1 MSERTKALLVWPV
14 AGFFVAIAFGVG
26 LIAQAAFGGQTDVNT
41 VAVSA
46 ESTGGEQNVATVE
59 LGDLFIKPAEISLEP
74 GDASITVRNNGKTQH
89 DFTVTGV
96 TATKLLDPGSEET
109 VALTG
114 LEPGTYDFI
123 CSVPGHADG
132 GMKGVITVANGGGTE
147 GASADLNEM
156 DHSAHATM
164 SPQEVLDADAART
177 ALFPA
182 ETKGTGGKPLE
193 PTIEADGTK
202 VFELTADEIKWEI
215 EPGVFKE
222 GMAYNGQIPGPAINA
237 QLGDKVKIVLTN
249 ELDDEPT
256 VLHLHGMTVPN
267 DMDGVPGLTQDA
279 ILPGD
284 SFSYEFTVRNTG
296 SNMYHSHFMADTQV
310 PKGLLGAFI
319 VADPKD
325 PQVDLDT
332 TMVLNDG
339 PLGFTINGKSFPATA
354 PIVASEGDL
363 VRIRYMNEGLQ
374 IHPMHLHGIPQKV
387 VAKDGHVLAHP
398 YMADTVMVAP
408 GERYDVLVRASE
420 VGAWAFHCHILTHAE
435 GADGMFG
442 MVTAMVVE

>member
-1 MSERTKALLVWPV
+1 MSERAKALLIWPV
-14 AGFFVAIAFGVG
+14 AGFFVVIAFGVG
-26 LIAQAAFGGQTDVNT
+26 LIAQAAFGGSSDVND
-41 VAVSA
+41 AALSA
-46 ESTGGEQNVATVE
+46 ESTEAEENAVTVE
-59 LGDLFIKPAEISLEP
+59 LGDLFIKPTEITLAP
-74 GDASITVRNNGKTQH
+74 GDASITVRNNGGTQH
-89 DFTVTGV
+89 DFTVTGL
-96 TATKLLDPGSEET
+96 TGTELLDPGTEET
-109 VALTG
+109 IALSG
-114 LEPGTYDFI
+114 LGAGSYDFI

-132 GMKGVITVANGGGTE
+132 GMKGVITVAERGGPGGSAADE
-147 GASADLNEM
+147 GEM

-164 SPQEVLDADAART
+164 SPQEMLDADAART

-182 ETKGTGGKPLE
+182 KTKGIGGRALK

-215 EPGVFKE
+215 EPGVFKQ
-222 GMAYNGQIPGPAINA
+222 GMAYNGQIPGPTINTD
-237 QLGDKVKIVLTN
+237 LGDKVKIVLTN
-249 ELDDEPT
+249 ELDHEPT
-256 VLHLHGMTVPN
+256 VLHLHGMTLPN
-267 DMDGVPGLTQDA
+267 DMDGVPALTQDA

-284 SFSYEFTVRNTG
+284 SFTYEFTVRNTG

-319 VADPKD
+319 VADPRD
-325 PQVDLDT
+325 PEVDLDT

-339 PLGFTINGKSFPATA
+339 PLGFTINGKSFPATR
-354 PIVASEGDL
+354 PIVASKGDL

-387 VAKDGHVLAHP
+387 VAKDGHVLAQP

-435 GADGMFG
+435 GAEGMFG

>member
-1 MSERTKALLVWPV
+1 MSERTKTLLVWPV

-26 LIAQAAFGGQTDVNT
+26 LITEAAFGGAN
-41 VAVSA
+41 AAIAPLSA
-46 ESTGGEQNVATVE
+46 ESSGGEANAITVE
-59 LGDLFIKPAEISLEP
+59 LGDLFIKPTEISLEP

-89 DFTVTGV
+89 DFTVTGL
-96 TATKLLDPGSEET
+96 TGTKTLDPGTEET
-109 VALTG
+109 IALSG
-114 LEPGTYDFI
+114 LEVGSYDFI
-123 CSVPGHADG
+123 CSIPGHADG
-132 GMKGVITVANGGGTE
+132 GMKGVITVAEGGGTNAASTDE
-147 GASADLNEM
+147 GAM
-156 DHSAHATM
+156 DHSSHARM
-164 SPQEVLDADAART
+164 SPQEMLDADAART

-182 ETKGTGGKPLE
+182 KTKGVGGKLLE
-193 PTIEADGTK
+193 PKIGADGTK

-222 GMAYNGQIPGPAINA
+222 GMAYNGQIPGPTINA
-237 QLGDKVKIVLTN
+237 DLGDKVKIVVSN

-256 VLHLHGMTVPN
+256 ALHLHGMTVPN

-310 PKGLLGAFI
+310 PKGLLGAFL

-354 PIVASEGDL
+354 PIVASRGDL

-435 GADGMFG
+435 GAEGMFG